1 MAETEPQNSPGW
13 CWIQHGPR
21 EPFWNMAMDEA
32 LLENATHVQRPL
44 LRFYGWTVPAA
55 TFGYFQ
61 RHAEIET
68 LTPLRPLIRRPTAG
82 GLVPHD
88 RDWTYSLAVPPTHPW
103 YELRATESYERIHR
117 WVQSAFATLGIATE
131 LAAAPDPSGPGQ
143 CFIGAETH
151 DLLFQRR
158 KIAGAAQ
165 RRNRWGLLI
174 QGSVQPA
181 AAWMDRRH
189 VWEQSMIQAGL
200 SLLGPDGHPA
210 TAAEIPEARGTELAS
225 GKYSDPAYLRRR

>member
-1 MAETEPQNSPGW
+1 MADTLPQTASCW
-13 CWIQHGPR
+13 QWIQHGPG
-21 EPFWNMAMDEA
+21 EPSWNMALDEA
-32 LLENATHVQRPL
+32 LLECAGSLGCPV
-44 LRFYGWTVPAA
+44 LRFYAWTVPAA

-61 RHAEIET
+61 RYAEIEA

-88 RDWTYSLAVPPTHPW
+88 RDWTYSLVVPPTHAW
-103 YELRATESYERIHR
+103 YELRAIESYQKIHR
-117 WVQSAFATLGIATE
+117 WVQEAFAHLQVTTE
-131 LAAAPDPSGPGQ
+131 LAAAPDPAGPGQ

-181 AAWMDRRH
+181 GIWKDRRQE
-189 VWEQSMIQAGL
+189 WEQAMIAAGAAF
-200 SLLGPDGHPA
+200 LGTGGSPA
-210 TAAEIPEARGTELAS
+210 LPAQVPEARARELS
-225 GKYSDPAYLRRR
+225 EGKYSDPAYLQRR